1 MSLHFVLGA
10 SGTGK
15 SQSTYEWIIQE
26 AIKNPKVQYVLLVP
40 DQYTMQLQREI
51 VMMHPRH
58 AIFNIDILSFGR
70 LYHKVMEELGGDER
84 TPLDDTG
91 KNLIL
96 RKLASNKKEDLPIL
110 GSLLE
115 RQGYISEVK
124 GIISEMQQYGISP
137 EGMDGLIAGS
147 ASRRGL
153 QARLEDIQ
161 KLYRA
166 YLDYQKD
173 AYRTS
178 ESMYPI
184 LSKRLKESSIFQNA
198 VVFMDGFT
206 GFTPVQMPLVEE
218 IILCAKETYMAFT
231 MDEDP
236 KGITEEQQLFYTTAK
251 TVQDL
256 ERFALRAGVTVAP
269 YIWYKEPLRF
279 AGNEALAHL
288 EKHLF
293 RTRTE
298 TYKKAT
304 KAISICQAMK
314 PRQESFW
321 LAREVKRLL
330 REEGYQHKDIAVIC
344 GDMNM
349 YSHHLE
355 EAFSQ
360 MDIQYFI
367 DASSP
372 MTHNPAMEL
381 LQGLL
386 DMLEQDFSFASVM
399 RYLRSGFSH
408 ITREEADLLEL
419 YLIETGIRGK
429 GAFSRPFTRKAKAFS
444 LDKINSLREK
454 LMQELAPC
462 LFSEKNTVTYYVEHI
477 YEMMTGLF
485 VEAKLEACAERFDEA
500 GNVSKAREYRQ
511 IYRKIMDLL
520 NQMVVLMGE
529 EVLLIEQFAEILC
542 AGFEE
547 LRVGFIP
554 AKVDEVLIGD
564 IERTRLNQVK
574 VLFVVGVN
582 DANIPGNNAK
592 GGMISDMDREF
603 LSGTGVELAPSK
615 RQLQFRQRFYLYQQ
629 LTKPSEK
636 LYLSYAT
643 VDNSE
648 KEMRASYFIHVLCN
662 LFPCVEI
669 KKVMD
674 INEMPEHYTELLA
687 QVTILLSRYVEGVLK
702 EEEEQNLYTMLSVLA
717 QYMDA
722 STLSQIVENAFF
734 QNGGERLDEDIARSL
749 YGSVLYGSISRLEQ
763 YATCPYAHFLKYGL
777 GLREPEEYVLES
789 ADLGNIFHDVLYGFA
804 TDLTK
809 DGYTWKNFPKQYGE
823 QKITEKI
830 AVLKEQYGDELLL
843 DKARNGFALFRAER
857 ILKRSVSALQK
868 HMQAGEFEPY
878 GLELDFDVSCEWD
891 AGKDLLMRLKG
902 RIDRLDI
909 ASVEDDVYVKVLDY
923 KSGNK
928 QLELDC
934 VYEGLQMQL
943 VVYMDSAI
951 KLLKER
957 MPDKNIHPAA
967 MFYYRVADPVVE
979 MDGQENFDALGDK
992 LFEQQCNR
1000 GIVNSGA
1007 DVIGLLDKN
1016 AGEKSLILPIKYN
1029 KDGSITNAV
1038 SEDEFTLL
1046 REFATKK
1053 MRAMGKEIMEGHIEK
1068 APYLRNEREHGC
1080 QYCPYLGACGFD
1092 AVHPFTARELEKLS
1106 DEGALRKMQ
1115 EFCERR

>member
-15 SQSTYEWIIQE
+15 SQSTYEWMIQE
-26 AIKNPKVQYVLLVP
+26 SIANPKVQYLLIVP

-51 VMMHPRH
+51 VKMHPGK

-96 RKLASNKKEDLPIL
+96 RKLASNMKGDLPVL
-110 GSLLE
+110 GGLLE

-137 EGMDGLIAGS
+137 EGMDALIEGS
-147 ASRRGL
+147 SDRRGL

-161 KLYRA
+161 KLYKA
-166 YLDYQKD
+166 YIDYQKD
-173 AYRTS
+173 DYRTS

-184 LSKRLKESSIFQNA
+184 LTKCLRGSKLFQNT
-198 VVFMDGFT
+198 VVIMDGFT

-251 TVQDL
+251 SVQDL
-256 ERFALRAGVTVAP
+256 EKFAARAGVMVAP
-269 YIWYKEPLRF
+269 YIWHKEPLRF
-279 AGNEALAHL
+279 AGNEALAHF

-293 RTRTE
+293 RPKAEAFKEE
-298 TYKKAT
+298 TN
-304 KAISICQAMK
+304 AISIWQALK

-321 LAREVKRLL
+321 VAREVKRLV
-330 REEGYQHKDIAVIC
+330 REEGYQYRDIAVIC
-344 GDMNM
+344 GDMNT
-349 YSHHLE
+349 YSNHLE

-360 MDIQYFI
+360 MDVRYFI
-367 DASSP
+367 DASGA

-386 DMLEQDFSFASVM
+386 EMLQHDFSFASVM
-399 RYLRSGFSH
+399 RYLRSGFSS
-408 ITREEADLLEL
+408 ITREEADVLEL
-419 YLIETGIRGK
+419 YLMETGIRGK
-429 GAFSRPFTRKAKAFS
+429 SAFLRPFTRKAKEFS
-444 LDKINSLREK
+444 LEKMDILREK
-454 LMQELAPC
+454 FLQELEPC
-462 LFSEKNTVTYYVEHI
+462 LFVGSNTVSHYVEQI
-477 YEMMTGLF
+477 YNMLTGLL
-485 VEAKLEACAERFDEA
+485 VEERLEAYADRFEAE
-500 GNVSKAREYRQ
+500 GNVAKAREYRQ

-529 EVLLIEQFAEILC
+529 ETISVDRFAEILC

-547 LRVGFIP
+547 VRIGFIP
-554 AKVDEVLIGD
+554 AKVDEVLVGD
-564 IERTRLNQVK
+564 IERTRLAQVK

-582 DANIPGNNAK
+582 DANIPGSNAK

-615 RQLQFRQRFYLYQQ
+615 RSLQFRQRFYLYQQ
-629 LTKPSEK
+629 FTKPSEK
-636 LYLSYAT
+636 LYLSYAN
-643 VDNSE
+643 VDNAE
-648 KEMRASYFIHVLCN
+648 KELRPSYFIRVVTGMFPQVGVKEIN
-662 LFPCVEI
+662 L
-669 KKVMD
+669 
-674 INEMPEHYTELLA
+674 NETPEHYTELLTQA
-687 QVTILLSRYVEGVLK
+687 MTLLGKYAEGSLL
-702 EEEEQNLYTMLSVLA
+702 EEEEPKLYAMLVTLR
-717 QYMDA
+717 QYMDNDQ
-722 STLSQIVENAFF
+722 LSQMVSRAFYSE
-734 QNGGERLDEDIARSL
+734 GGERLQPDVARSL
-749 YGSVLYGSISRLEQ
+749 YGTVLYGSISRLEQ
-763 YATCPYAHFLKYGL
+763 FAACPHAHFLKYGL
-777 GLREPEEYVLES
+777 GLREPKEYVLES
-789 ADLGNIFHDVLYGFA
+789 ADLGTIFHDVLYGFA

-809 DGYTWKNFPKQYGE
+809 DGYTWKTFPEIYGE
-823 QKITEKI
+823 EKVAEKI
-830 AVLKEQYGDELLL
+830 AAIKAQYGDELLL
-843 DKARNGFALFRAER
+843 DNARNGFALSRAER

-891 AGKDLLMRLKG
+891 MGKDLMMRLKG

-909 ASVEDDVYVKVLDY
+909 ASVGDDVYVKVLDY

-943 VVYMDSAI
+943 VVYMDSAM

-957 MPDKNIHPAA
+957 MPEKQIHPAA

-979 MDGQENFDALGDK
+979 MDGQENFDTLHDK
-992 LFEQQCNR
+992 LHEQQCNR
-1000 GIVNSGA
+1000 GIVNSSKEA
-1007 DVIGLLDKN
+1007 IALLDRN
-1016 AGEKSLILPIKYN
+1016 AGDKSTVMPIKYR
-1029 KDGSITNAV
+1029 KDGSISGAI
-1038 SEDEFTLL
+1038 SEEEFGVL
-1046 REFATKK
+1046 REFASKK
-1053 MRAMGKEIMEGHIEK
+1053 MYEMGTEILSGNVKKE
-1068 APYLRNEREHGC
+1068 PYVRNEREHGC
-1080 QYCPYLGACGFD
+1080 QYCPYLGACGYD
-1092 AVHPFTARELEKLS
+1092 PTRPFAAREIEKLS
-1106 DEGALRKMQ
+1106 DEDALSMMRL
-1115 EFCERR
+1115 FCERR

>member
-15 SQSTYEWIIQE
+15 SQSTYEWMIKE
-26 AIKNPKVQYVLLVP
+26 AMANPKVQYILLVP
-40 DQYTMQLQREI
+40 DQYTMQLQKQI
-51 VMMHPRH
+51 VSMHPGH
-58 AIFNIDILSFGR
+58 AIFNIDILSFSR

-96 RKLASNKKEDLPIL
+96 RKLASNMKDDLPVL

-137 EGMDGLIAGS
+137 DGMNELISGS
-147 ASRRGL
+147 ESRRGL

-161 KLYRA
+161 KLYKA
-166 YLDYQKD
+166 YIEYQKD
-173 AYRTS
+173 DYRTS

-184 LSKRLKESSIFQNA
+184 LSKRLKESSIFENA
-198 VVFMDGFT
+198 VVIMDGFT

-218 IILCAKETYMAFT
+218 IILCAKDTFVALT

-236 KGITEEQQLFYTTAK
+236 KGIIAEQQLFYTTAK

-256 ERFALRAGVTVAP
+256 EKFALRVGVTVAP

-279 AGNEALAHL
+279 ADNDALAHF
-288 EKHLF
+288 EKNLF
-293 RTRTE
+293 RPLSKPYQGE
-298 TYKKAT
+298 TD
-304 KAISICQAMK
+304 AISIWQAVK

-321 LAREVKRLL
+321 LAREVKRLI
-330 REEGYQHKDIAVIC
+330 REEGYQHRDIAVIC

-360 MDIQYFI
+360 MDIRYFV
-367 DASSP
+367 DASGD
-372 MTHNPAMEL
+372 MLHNPAVEL

-386 DMLEQDFSFASVM
+386 EMLQQDFSFASVM
-399 RYLRSGFSH
+399 RYLRSGFSSV
-408 ITREEADLLEL
+408 TREEADLLEL
-419 YLIETGIRGK
+419 YLIETGIRGIS
-429 GAFSRPFTRKAKAFS
+429 AFKRPFTRKAKVFS
-444 LDKINSLREK
+444 LDKINAFREK
-454 LMQELAPC
+454 LMQELEPC
-462 LFSEKNTVTYYVEHI
+462 LFVGSNTVLYYVEQI
-477 YEMMTGLF
+477 YKMLTDLL
-485 VEAKLEACAERFDEA
+485 VEGRLDAYADFFEKE
-500 GNVSKAREYRQ
+500 GNVAKAREYRQ
-511 IYRKIMDLL
+511 IYRKVMDLL

-529 EVLLIEQFAEILC
+529 ESISVEQFAEILC

-564 IERTRLNQVK
+564 IERTRLGHVK

-629 LTKPSEK
+629 MTKPSEK
-636 LYLSYAT
+636 LYLSYAA

-648 KEMRASYFIHVLCN
+648 KEMRPSYFIRTVCQM
-662 LFPCVEI
+662 FPEVTAQ
-669 KKVMD
+669 VVD
-674 INEMPEHYTELLA
+674 TNSLPEHYTELFTQA
-687 QVTILLSRYVEGVLK
+687 TMLLSRYIDGALS
-702 EEEEQNLYTMLSVLA
+702 EEEEQTLYTMLSVLE

-722 STLSQIVENAFF
+722 STLREIVANAFL
-734 QNGGERLDEDIARSL
+734 QNGMERLDEEIARSL
-749 YGSVLYGSISRLEQ
+749 YGTVLYGSISRLEQ
-763 YATCPYAHFLKYGL
+763 YAACPYAHFLKYGL
-777 GLREPEEYVLES
+777 GLREPDEYVLES
-789 ADLGNIFHDVLYGFA
+789 ADLGNIFHDVLCGFA

-809 DGYTWKNFPKQYGE
+809 DGYTWRDFPESYGN
-823 QKITEKI
+823 QKIAEKI
-830 AVLKEQYGDELLL
+830 AIVKEQYGDELLL
-843 DKARNGFALFRAER
+843 DNARNGFALSRAER
-857 ILKRSVSALQK
+857 ILKRSVSVLQK
-868 HMQAGEFEPY
+868 HMQAGAFEPY

-909 ASVEDDVYVKVLDY
+909 ATVDDDVYVKVLDY

-928 QLELDC
+928 QLELEC

-943 VVYMDSAI
+943 VAYMDSAM
-951 KLLKER
+951 KFLKER
-957 MPDKNIHPAA
+957 MPEKNIHPAA

-979 MDGQENFDALGDK
+979 MDGQENFDALSDK
-992 LFEQQCNR
+992 LFELQCNR
-1000 GIVNSGA
+1000 GIVNSEA
-1007 DVIGLLDKN
+1007 ISLLDKDAEN
-1016 AGEKSLILPIKYN
+1016 KSVIIPIKRN
-1029 KDGSITNAV
+1029 KDGSITNALN
-1038 SEDEFTLL
+1038 EAEFGLL
-1046 REFATKK
+1046 RDFATKK
-1053 MRAMGKEIMEGHIEK
+1053 MKQMGQEIMTGHIEK
-1068 APYLRNEREHGC
+1068 APYMRNEREHGC

-1092 AVHPFTARELEKLS
+1092 PAHPFATREMEKLS
-1106 DEGALRKMQ
+1106 DEDALGKMQ